1 MTEKDPHLGHISDT
15 EFQSQDCKDD
25 ASRAQKTL
33 TEAVKDILNDQ
44 PENISL
50 NSSNMSEFDYQLLK
64 FSTAKDLQKV
74 ASEISAEIVQS
85 KSRLD
90 SQANSNCWKMVEE
103 RLKAFS
109 FCKYVKE
116 SILQLWA
123 ALKTKYNHSSN
134 QEEGLQKVLEKGEL
148 LVESM
153 SKIMGA
159 RTLDEKKTHQE
170 VFQNVFNNFD
180 TEEHKEI
187 CNQLSDIIFQH
198 VGTERNMKN
207 DINKHVDAFIK
218 DMYSFA
224 QAQTQQQDHGVV
236 KMALER
242 IEEATDSLSISS
254 LQLPKESLT
263 IESDEDDAD
272 SLLPSLDPFE
282 ERNRIS
288 SNLAVQLTCEI
299 LGNLLPHVPAMTL
312 KDIISKM
319 KTMLMKEFESVDVP
333 LTITEDH
340 IGRTVKAVLKEL
352 RKKMGRK
359 GWIRLN
365 FLLGNQYDLII
376 ESTMTHLRAPQENNK
391 FITFFKNIFKFRA

>member
-25 ASRAQKTL
+25 VSRAQKTL

-44 PENISL
+44 PENISV
-50 NSSNMSEFDYQLLK
+50 NSSNMSAFDYQLLK
-64 FSTAKDLQKV
+64 SSTAKDLQKV
-74 ASEISAEIVQS
+74 ASEISAQIVKS

-263 IESDEDDAD
+263 IKSDKDDAD

-288 SNLAVQLTCEI
+288 NNLA
-299 LGNLLPHVPAMTL
+299 
-312 KDIISKM
+312 
-319 KTMLMKEFESVDVP
+319 TMLMEEFESVDVP

-376 ESTMTHLRAPQENNK
+376 ESTMTHLQAPQEKNK